1 MANDFH
7 PDTAENIVD
16 YISQG
21 ADMPPAPSTVFV
33 TLYDDE
39 GNELDGSL
47 QNGRVSTST
56 PGDWTKTNTEFEND
70 DEINFGEAT
79 EDITVQEVALKDDD
93 ETDGNTTV
101 FVKGAINNA
110 PEDFASGTE
119 VLFEAGQ
126 LTFDVL
132 D

>member
-7 PDTAENIVD
+7 PDTAEDIVD

-21 ADMPPAPSTVFV
+21 ADMPTAPSTVFV
-33 TLYDDE
+33 TLYDEE

-56 PGDWTKTNTEFEND
+56 PGDWTKTNTEFENS

-93 ETDGNTTV
+93 ETDDNTTV
-101 FVKGAINNA
+101 YVKGDINNA